1 MCKPA
6 KFSVRKFSCALVIL
20 SYLCSISD
28 ANYWWTQIWNG
39 VQGIT
44 CNAAGRVTN
53 FYIDSSTN
61 FKLKVKAGVTNAA
74 GSIGSLTELTHLDFF
89 NAVQFA
95 YAHPI
100 PPQFGNLVKLVSLTM
115 YQTQFTG
122 AIPTELGKLVK
133 LGDMLLAGNRFTG
146 GIPDSFAN
154 LKLLTRLILSDN
166 KLKTIGSQRITLLKN
181 LQTLDLSNNLLSG
194 SIPKWLG
201 KLTISDII
209 ELSQNAFTGPIPG
222 ELCNIRGLQR
232 ISIHDT
238 KVTAIPP
245 QIRNCAALTELVLS
259 NNKIQGKLPAELG
272 NCFNL
277 FRLDVSGNVLSG
289 TLPESLGGLRNL
301 QDFNIANNKFT
312 GQIPASYGPFQD
324 NEFVSFTDLSRNMLS
339 GNLIGKLPNLLPLP
353 KNCLQAQD
361 CSQNSRL
368 SQA

>member
-1 MCKPA
+1 
-6 KFSVRKFSCALVIL
+6 
-20 SYLCSISD
+20 
-28 ANYWWTQIWNG
+28 
-39 VQGIT
+39 
-44 CNAAGRVTN
+44 
-53 FYIDSSTN
+53 
-61 FKLKVKAGVTNAA
+61 
-74 GSIGSLTELTHLDFF
+74 
-89 NAVQFA
+89 
-95 YAHPI
+95 
-100 PPQFGNLVKLVSLTM
+100 
-115 YQTQFTG
+115 
-122 AIPTELGKLVK
+122 
-133 LGDMLLAGNRFTG
+133 MLLAGNRFTG

-154 LKLLTRLILSDN
+154 LKLLTQLILSDN
-166 KLKTIGSQRITLLKN
+166 KLKTIGSQRVTLLKN

-339 GNLIGKLPNLLPLP
+339 GNLIGKLPNLLPFP
-353 KNCLQAQD
+353 KNCLQAPD